1 MPLQTNAVHCWL
13 CLPGHTQTLPW
24 KTASHGRQVR
34 GKMSTQLNSRHLLG
48 RKPRVVPTVSFYG
61 PISRILETFPP
72 KPYEN
77 KSEKAMLGTHC
88 TNIKSPS
95 CGPST
100 RCLGHDRGQ
109 RADNDRLFPDRAVG
123 NCPHHARLHM

>member
-1 MPLQTNAVHCWL
+1 MF
-13 CLPGHTQTLPW
+13 
-24 KTASHGRQVR
+24 
-34 GKMSTQLNSRHLLG
+34 
-48 RKPRVVPTVSFYG
+48 PTVSFYG

-100 RCLGHDRGQ
+100 RCLSHDRGQ
-109 RADNDRLFPDRAVG
+109 RVDNYRRRVTGYFLTEPWGTVPTTPFSIREEPPEDRRDALAPISEKTV
-123 NCPHHARLHM
+123 